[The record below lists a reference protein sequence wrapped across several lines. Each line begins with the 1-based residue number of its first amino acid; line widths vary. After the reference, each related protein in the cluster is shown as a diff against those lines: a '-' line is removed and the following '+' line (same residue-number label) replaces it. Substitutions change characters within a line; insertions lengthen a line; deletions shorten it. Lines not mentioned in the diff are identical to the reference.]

1 MVFQATKIRA
11 FEKLLLCFDEEKE
24 VLSCNVKG
32 VHLYLLFLMLNCAH
46 CYHLQPSN
54 WLTIHTVRVISP
66 LVALACSWQCSLY
79 LYVKISILKKHTFV
93 RVDVA
98 SYFVNLQQPTNNLA
112 YTSEGEQRVNI
123 KHCLMRCVD
132 NQKKKNAAGASGANF
147 SNTWKPTWH
156 HRFAILCTHYA
167 ICHTFLQNLQCDLIT
182 EQCDYWL

>member
-123 KHCLMRCVD
+123 VWWGAWTIKRKRMPLVLAVLISATLG
-132 NQKKKNAAGASGANF
+132 NQPDIIG
-147 SNTWKPTWH
+147 
-156 HRFAILCTHYA
+156 LQYYA
-167 ICHTFLQNLQCDLIT
+167 HIMQYVTLFCKIYNVIWSLNNVIIGFK
-182 EQCDYWL
+182 